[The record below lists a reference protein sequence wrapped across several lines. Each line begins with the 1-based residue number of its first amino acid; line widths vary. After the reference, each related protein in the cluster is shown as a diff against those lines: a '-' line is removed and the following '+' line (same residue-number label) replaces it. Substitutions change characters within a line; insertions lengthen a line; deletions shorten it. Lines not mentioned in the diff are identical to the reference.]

1 MNKKRIIKSIIRSDE
16 LEWDWNMCEDKK
28 ICRDCGGNIFYIK
41 QLMGVIREELD
52 YGIVGYKDKIQYAL
66 REYGFKTYC
75 AECGEFEDIYFI
87 DKVDLI
93 YELDDL
99 GGEDKE
105 EIEWCLGQ
113 FNQKKTYEPRYK
125 SGEVMLMLEK
135 LKETEKLNS
144 KIKLKEDKK

>member
-1 MNKKRIIKSIIRSDE
+1 MNKKRVIKSIIRADE
-16 LEWDWNMCEDKK
+16 IDYSFSTDEDKK
-28 ICRDCGGNIFYIK
+28 ICYSCNGTIFYIK
-41 QLMGVIREELD
+41 KLNGVIREELD

-66 REYGFKTYC
+66 REYGFKVYC

-93 YELDDL
+93 HELDDL

-113 FNQKKTYEPRYK
+113 FNQKKTYEPMYK
-125 SGEVMLMLEK
+125 STEVELMLDK
-135 LKETEKLNS
+135 LKETEKE
-144 KIKLKEDKK
+144 KCKK